1 MNETTRRLLFLLL
14 FALVF
19 FQTGAHTSQAFVNY
33 PAWDLI
39 GTDSFPAYH
48 RVMTEGA
55 FRFLLLPRVV
65 ELALAIAVLY
75 FRPAVIKPWMLLLGI
90 ALVLC
95 ALLSTI
101 FIQRPIHVQLE
112 TIGNTPELLARL
124 RATDWLRQIAE
135 LLRAALYLWMMS
147 LVVRPQ
153 AQIRA
158 AKTAPYGDAAEQ
170 FAGREAR

>member
-14 FALVF
+14 FAVVF

-33 PAWDLI
+33 PAWAFI

-65 ELALAIAVLY
+65 ELVLAIVVLC
-75 FRPAVIKPWMLLLGI
+75 FCPAVIKRWMLVLAI
-90 ALVLC
+90 ALALC
-95 ALLSTI
+95 AFLSTA

-112 TIGNTPELLARL
+112 TMGNTPELLSRL
-124 RATDWLRQIAE
+124 RATGWLRLTPE
-135 LLRAALYLWMMS
+135 LLRDALYLWMMS
-147 LVVRPQ
+147 LVVRPK
-153 AQIRA
+153 AQVGA
-158 AKTAPYGDAAEQ
+158 AKTEPYGDAA
-170 FAGREAR
+170 